1 MSLSIRR
8 NAPLH
13 LLITPRRAR
22 PRYEVCGVPV
32 RPSSQ
37 EITAVQH
44 GCRRATCG
52 PVWVRSLSQQKVVLA
67 GSWFVVNI
75 HETFLCVSSREVGVK
90 MRMTQMKGTTIPWVR
105 AVRRSSRTSYK
116 KSQKCQKRSRA
127 LPRPPRV
134 RSLRHCLPT
143 DNAEKESFALF
154 HFLMMRINL
163 LHQRYPFIK
172 YSAFYSSL

>member
-13 LLITPRRAR
+13 LLITPRRAH
-22 PRYEVCGVPV
+22 PRYEICGVPV
-32 RPSSQ
+32 QPSSQ
-37 EITAVQH
+37 ENTAVQH
-44 GCRRATCG
+44 GHTRATC
-52 PVWVRSLSQQKVVLA
+52 RLSESDPCPAEGGLWLGA
-67 GSWFVVNI
+67 GLFVNF

-90 MRMTQMKGTTIPWVR
+90 MRMTQMKGTMIPWVR

-116 KSQKCQKRSRA
+116 KSQKCQKKSRA

-134 RSLRHCLPT
+134 RSLHHCLPT
-143 DNAEKESFALF
+143 DNGEKESFALF